1 MTGRRGERREPCCRG
16 ERRGA
21 QSPLG
26 RAILIA
32 VSTFVLAGVSLAQ
45 PGSITSVRR
54 DVVVSQGVPGR
65 VVAILADV
73 RIAAR
78 VSGDVIVWGGNVS
91 FAPGGSV
98 AGDVLVFGGD
108 VEAPAG
114 AALPV
119 EGRVSTP
126 GSLLRLYLS
135 EMRRAPWE
143 GKGLGGAV
151 FSGLHLIA
159 LSVWLAVA
167 LALLWL
173 FASPLAR
180 AAMSAEEDW
189 SRSLLAGALGVLSIF
204 LGAGAVLALLPSALA
219 VPLALALGAIAV
231 VAKVFGMVALFLL
244 LGQKLLKSVAPA
256 RRPAALAAGF
266 AVLGAISLVLLV
278 GALVWSIA
286 SIVAVGVALVSRF
299 GSPRFRVAV

>member
-1 MTGRRGERREPCCRG
+1 MTARRRERRAPNV
-16 ERRGA
+16 
-21 QSPLG
+21 SPLL
-26 RAILIA
+26 RTALLSA
-32 VSTFVLAGVSLAQ
+32 VWILAGLAASAPALAQ
-45 PGSITSVRR
+45 TGSITSVRR
-54 DVVVSQGVPGR
+54 DVVVSQGVGGR
-65 VVAILADV
+65 VVAVLADV

-108 VEAPAG
+108 VQAPPG
-114 AALPV
+114 ATLPV

-143 GKGLGGAV
+143 ETGLVASV
-151 FSGLHLIA
+151 FSGLHL
-159 LSVWLAVA
+159 LSLSLWLAVT
-167 LALLWL
+167 LSLLWL
-173 FASPLAR
+173 FSSPLSR

-189 SRSLLAGALGVLSIF
+189 SGSLLAGALGVLTIF
-204 LGAGAVLALLPSALA
+204 LAAGAALALLPSAIA
-219 VPLALALGAIAV
+219 VPLALFFGGVAV
-231 VAKVFGMVALFLL
+231 AAKIFGMAALFLL

-266 AVLGAISLVLLV
+266 AALAVVSLLPLV

-286 SIVAVGVALVSRF
+286 SIVAVGVALISRF

>member
-1 MTGRRGERREPCCRG
+1 MNRRRVERRDLEG
-16 ERRGA
+16 ARRTGAGFSMVALLASLVLAAAAPSALA
-21 QSPLG
+21 QS
-26 RAILIA
+26 
-32 VSTFVLAGVSLAQ
+32 
-45 PGSITSVRR
+45 GSITSVRR

-65 VVAILADV
+65 VVAVLADV

-108 VEAPAG
+108 VEAAPG

-143 GKGLGGAV
+143 ETGLVGSV
-151 FSGLHLIA
+151 FSGLHLLA

-167 LALLWL
+167 LALLWF
-173 FASPLAR
+173 FASPLSR

-189 SRSLLAGALGVLSIF
+189 SGSLLAGALGVLTLF
-204 LGAGAVLALLPSALA
+204 LAAGAALALLPSSIA
-219 VPLALALGAIAV
+219 VPLAISLGAVAV
-231 VAKVFGMVALFLL
+231 VAKVFGMAALFLL

-266 AVLGAISLVLLV
+266 AVLAVVSLLPLV
-278 GALVWSIA
+278 GPLVWSIA
-286 SIVAVGVALVSRF
+286 SIVAVGVALISRF
-299 GSPRFRVAV
+299 GSPRFRVAI